1 MGIQEPHGASWG
13 GGGFSYQL
21 PAPTQIW
28 RERVGKSAAG
38 LGGTGLETG
47 AGASKNPTDGGYLR
61 RASSRSLS
69 DRRSLLIAA
78 SRFRAADFDYC
89 DSL

>member
-1 MGIQEPHGASWG
+1 MNTRFYWDMAGM
-13 GGGFSYQL
+13 
-21 PAPTQIW
+21 
-28 RERVGKSAAG
+28 VGEKRTG
-38 LGGTGLETG
+38 NGGTDLETG
-47 AGASKNPTDGGYLR
+47 VGASKNPTDGGYLR

-78 SRFRAADFDYC
+78 SRFRAADFDFC